1 MNKLFQILNVSS
13 EKQFNNLLEKLDLE
27 PNDLIA
33 LEDISNS
40 YKSLSEQKEDVL
52 ELMAGTTENNYNII
66 LEQLNKKNEPRKLK
80 ENIQEQTNSNLS
92 LNDVMALNT
101 LIENVYKKCQNNK
114 PAAQQIYQMIA
125 KSSSKNIAD
134 AFFNFV
140 RNVNNNDDK
149 LKIDTDLMI
158 DNQNLADVIFN
169 LKNNIETLL
178 NSIEEPKKEDINE
191 SNENGY
197 SISNRIAGVYDINN
211 NSFNELNKGEE
222 HNLSLQDYNNGK
234 VRYGIQQTPKYGMI
248 CYITA
253 IDRGYAYQAMKKI
266 KNHYKDITI
275 DTFNLEFRT
284 DDGKKLF
291 IKLDS
296 NGKQIFENQNI
307 QHFTSEEIHKQLE
320 EEKIKNMNE
329 TCTTGSTCSGSIAT
343 ISKPIKKKKIVK
355 EMNEFPSLKSLIVE
369 TDEYRKYAGIIN
381 FNNKSIS
388 FLPQGSI
395 HSNYMN
401 EDDLQNGLVRFGFTH
416 YKNNIVGYISSD
428 SRKNAMKAI
437 KILNLQPQLENIPI
451 DFWMIE
457 YFEDGQRI
465 RTNID
470 NFGREIYENA
480 NDWYCSMAKISQKVT
495 KNNQINET
503 SLSTKMFIKM
513 IENNINS
520 CQTIN
525 ENKFKFN
532 NGYLYKNGTLVKT
545 KNINE
550 MIDFILGKSNLP
562 LLEGMLPF
570 QLDILLEEE
579 NSNTDINFNDMTPEQ
594 RQLKQQQEA
603 NLDRKLDTQDN
614 AQVAVEDDS
623 EETLNQN
630 QGTPTIKQNQELVG
644 VDKSDENNKKY
655 IIKNPQ
661 NNEISM
667 VDATKIKDME

>member
-134 AFFNFV
+134 TFFNFV

-178 NSIEEPKKEDINE
+178 NSIEEPKKEEDINE

-197 SISNRIAGVYDINN
+197 SISNQIAGIYDTND
-211 NSFNELNKGEE
+211 NSFNELNKDEK
-222 HNLSLQDYNNGK
+222 HNLSLQDYN
-234 VRYGIQQTPKYGMI
+234 
-248 CYITA
+248 
-253 IDRGYAYQAMKKI
+253 
-266 KNHYKDITI
+266 
-275 DTFNLEFRT
+275 
-284 DDGKKLF
+284 
-291 IKLDS
+291 

-320 EEKIKNMNE
+320 EEKIKNMDE
-329 TCTTGSTCSGSIAT
+329 TCTAGSTCSGSIAT

-369 TDEYRKYAGIIN
+369 HDEYRKYTGIIN

-470 NFGREIYENA
+470 NYGREIYENA

-525 ENKFKFN
+525 ENKFKFD